1 MASGA
6 IANQGFT
13 QEAFETFLSQRREPA
28 WLSELRREAWTTFL
42 ELPLPDRT
50 QEEWARTDI
59 RAFRL
64 DRFGIP
70 APSAEEKAIAKA
82 LLTEGVD
89 LGGSAVTSDS
99 RPLPTRLD
107 PELVAPGRA
116 VWKLGGIDTKPQ

>member
-1 MASGA
+1 MASGT

-13 QEAFETFLSQRREPA
+13 QEAFEAFLSQRREPA
-28 WLSELRREAWTTFL
+28 WLNQLRREAWETFL

-59 RAFRL
+59 RAFKL
-64 DRFGIP
+64 DKFGIP
-70 APSAEEKAIAKA
+70 IASAEEKPIAKA

-99 RPLPTRLD
+99 QA
-107 PELVAPGRA
+107 VAHAARRRICRA
-116 VWKLGGIDTKPQ
+116 GACCLEAWRN